1 MHPLLK
7 KILDPPLHTAKIEIR
22 LNATNGRLQEIKNNR
37 KSSTFRPK
45 KCSRSLTGTGR
56 LLEVPPVR
64 LCLGNSSWCLGLAV
78 AYGRWSHMEVRLYVR
93 DTGCFPFTQTT
104 WVEVVCI
111 NIMMAK
117 VFYLFTSFAL
127 SFHPQS
133 TNVSEGFYNIIAAKL
148 NIHWPRRL
156 FMYFIFTNSSTT
168 TFPSRCLS

>member
-1 MHPLLK
+1 M
-7 KILDPPLHTAKIEIR
+7 
-22 LNATNGRLQEIKNNR
+22 
-37 KSSTFRPK
+37 F
-45 KCSRSLTGTGR
+45 
-56 LLEVPPVR
+56 
-64 LCLGNSSWCLGLAV
+64 AV
-78 AYGRWSHMEVRLYVR
+78 AYRNGSFTRGSTCKALSGKQFLVSWIGGRRWSHMEVRLYVR